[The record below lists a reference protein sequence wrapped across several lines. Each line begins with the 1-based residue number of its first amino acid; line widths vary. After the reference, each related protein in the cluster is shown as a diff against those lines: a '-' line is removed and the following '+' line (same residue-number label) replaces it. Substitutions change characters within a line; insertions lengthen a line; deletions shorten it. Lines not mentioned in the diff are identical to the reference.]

1 MDEDRLID
9 LLIALHDGLPRQGP
23 GDLASTSRALALCT
37 ELPTAPDIL
46 DIGCGT
52 GAQTLTLAAAT
63 TGRITALDLYPAF
76 SSRCTVPRPTGDGRT
91 ACRSVKATCRRCRS
105 ARPVLI

>member
-1 MDEDRLID
+1 MID
-9 LLIALHDGLPRQGP
+9 LLIALHHGLPRQGP

-63 TGRITALDLYPAF
+63 TGRITALE
-76 SSRCTVPRPTGDGRT
+76 
-91 ACRSVKATCRRCRS
+91 
-105 ARPVLI
+105 